1 MTSWEV
7 NKQEC
12 IARCRNK
19 QILDWPVDCPIIK
32 WTAHITERGLFARI
46 FKAKVNY
53 QLLSKMNR
61 KFSQQIAGNMGYRLP
76 TAFDQVST
84 KFTTINAKN
93 ESLTSN

>member
-1 MTSWEV
+1 MQCVALLALVTSWEV
-7 NKQEC
+7 NKQEY

-53 QLLSKMNR
+53 HPR
-61 KFSQQIAGNMGYRLP
+61 
-76 TAFDQVST
+76 
-84 KFTTINAKN
+84 
-93 ESLTSN
+93 